1 MRFFFTD
8 SDAAHLRGSVPF
20 PAHVNHAPVGGA
32 VHCRASDLE
41 GISLSYS
48 RARISDLGWERY
60 KYVVQV
66 VVGEQRGE
74 GIK

>member
-1 MRFFFTD
+1 M
-8 SDAAHLRGSVPF
+8 SLDAFGTRYLCLSLAMPSESIQIIWSRLNFVPVLLI
-20 PAHVNHAPVGGA
+20 A
-32 VHCRASDLE
+32 
-41 GISLSYS
+41 
-48 RARISDLGWERY
+48 DLGWERY